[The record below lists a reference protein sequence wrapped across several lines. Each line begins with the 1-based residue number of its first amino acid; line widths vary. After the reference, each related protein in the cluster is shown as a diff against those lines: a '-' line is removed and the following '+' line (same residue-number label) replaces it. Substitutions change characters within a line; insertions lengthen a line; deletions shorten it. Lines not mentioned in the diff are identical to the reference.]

1 MVDALHANFPHA
13 KIDFLVNKRVS
24 ELIFDYPNINK
35 VHTIEKESTRIIKE
49 ICSGNN
55 YDIVIV
61 VSPKFSIALGVY
73 LGGVKYRLGTK
84 YRWYSFLFNIQ
95 HAQHRKHS
103 IKHEMEYNLDLLDEI
118 NCNNIKGLIPLLNVK
133 DEYIDSIYK
142 ILSDKGIDLKTKII
156 TIHIPTLGSAKVWS
170 DDNFISLINL
180 LTKEKINIILI
191 GKDEEKSHLER
202 ILNKVIDKSHVY
214 SITGLSLR
222 ELTALLKI
230 TKLFIGNSSGPI
242 HIAAAVETFVIG
254 LYSPVKVESPVRWGP
269 LTDKKK
275 IFVPEKDDD
284 SRDVMDDIKVEEVFE
299 FTQKYIKT
307 LH

>member
-13 KIDFLVNKRVS
+13 KIDFLVNKRVL

>member
-1 MVDALHANFPHA
+1 M
-13 KIDFLVNKRVS
+13 NKRVL

>member
-1 MVDALHANFPHA
+1 MVDALHANFPQS